1 MQMALCLPKLRW
13 PVRPQE
19 AAVLE
24 WPTVDP
30 YICSQPHSR
39 IGNSMHVMNAMLVVV
54 AVLDSVELI
63 KVPVG
68 KVWVNM

>member
-1 MQMALCLPKLRW
+1 
-13 PVRPQE
+13 
-19 AAVLE
+19 
-24 WPTVDP
+24 
-30 YICSQPHSR
+30 
-39 IGNSMHVMNAMLVVV
+39 MHVMNAMLVVV